1 MITVVAKLQQQHRH
15 VLDYLTTACEA
26 ALHGDPA
33 PSLLP
38 IPTEI
43 EQLMQP
49 AA

>member
-1 MITVVAKLQQQHRH
+1 MMAVVATLKPPHRH
-15 VLDYLTTACEA
+15 ALGQLTAACEA

-38 IPTEI
+38 TPTEI